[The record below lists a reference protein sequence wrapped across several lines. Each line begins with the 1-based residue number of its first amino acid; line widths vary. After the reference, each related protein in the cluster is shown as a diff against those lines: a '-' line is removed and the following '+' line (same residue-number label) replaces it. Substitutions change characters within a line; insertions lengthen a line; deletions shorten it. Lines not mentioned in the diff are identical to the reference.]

1 MRGNIALSEGRL
13 DEAITEFRRANARA
27 GACQLCALPSL
38 GEAFERAGMAD
49 SAIALYERYVQMP
62 VAYRIFGDRYD
73 LGPTYE
79 SLGQL
84 YDEQGDWE
92 KAAEYYARF
101 VELWQEADPELQPRV
116 EAAQRRL
123 DEIFAERG

>member
-1 MRGNIALSEGRL
+1 
-13 DEAITEFRRANARA
+13 
-27 GACQLCALPSL
+27 
-38 GEAFERAGMAD
+38 MAD